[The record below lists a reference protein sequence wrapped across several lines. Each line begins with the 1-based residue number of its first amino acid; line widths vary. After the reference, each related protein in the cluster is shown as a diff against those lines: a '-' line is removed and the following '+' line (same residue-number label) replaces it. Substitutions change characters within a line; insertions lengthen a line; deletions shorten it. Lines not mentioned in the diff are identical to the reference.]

1 MPMSSPADILVVEDL
16 IHSFGGVKAV
26 SECSFSVPTG
36 GITAL
41 IGPNG
46 AGKSTLINVVTGTY
60 PVQHGRV
67 IFDGHNI
74 SGWNMH
80 RIAKLGLIRTFQIS
94 REYGGMTVLDNMMV
108 PPQSQAG
115 ESLWNIF
122 FRPKIVAAEE
132 KRHVEKALDRLNTFG
147 IYELRNEYARNL
159 SGGQKRLLELAR
171 ALMAEPKL
179 LLLDEPMAG
188 VNPALA
194 DRLAQHILELRDSG
208 ISFLMVEHNLGIV
221 DQICEKVIVMAQ
233 GQALA
238 TGTMEQMRA
247 NADVV
252 KAYLEGV
259 TSERT
264 AS

>member
-1 MPMSSPADILVVEDL
+1 
-16 IHSFGGVKAV
+16 
-26 SECSFSVPTG
+26 
-36 GITAL
+36 
-41 IGPNG
+41 
-46 AGKSTLINVVTGTY
+46 
-60 PVQHGRV
+60 
-67 IFDGHNI
+67 
-74 SGWNMH
+74 
-80 RIAKLGLIRTFQIS
+80 
-94 REYGGMTVLDNMMV
+94 
-108 PPQSQAG
+108 
-115 ESLWNIF
+115 
-122 FRPKIVAAEE
+122 
-132 KRHVEKALDRLNTFG
+132 
-147 IYELRNEYARNL
+147 
-159 SGGQKRLLELAR
+159 
-171 ALMAEPKL
+171 MAEPKL